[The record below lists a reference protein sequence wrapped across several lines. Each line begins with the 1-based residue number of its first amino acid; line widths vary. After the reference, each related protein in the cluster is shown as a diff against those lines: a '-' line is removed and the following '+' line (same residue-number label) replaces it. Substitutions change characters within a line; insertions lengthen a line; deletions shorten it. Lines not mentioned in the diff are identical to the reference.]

1 VITLRAVNVQFGYL
15 ARPILRGVNCELQH
29 DQVYGLIGANGS
41 GKSTMLK
48 LLLGEFMPDG
58 GMIQRDKALKCA
70 YLTQEVTL
78 ALEESAFESVLEGAE
93 EVSAL
98 EHKLKAIEAQFSDPA
113 ILASEKRLGRLIDEQ
128 QHALEEYTR
137 LGGPG
142 MEGHVLSLLRS
153 LGFRE
158 EEMHLPVGKL
168 SGGQK
173 KLIGIA
179 RLMIGRPDVL
189 LLDEPD
195 NHLDLGSKVLLER
208 LIRTFNGT
216 VVIVSHDRYFL
227 DLVADSILELE
238 AGKLTQFEGSYSEYI
253 FDKQLKKARQ
263 AQLYQAQ
270 QHEITRLEQSAK
282 RLLTWGD
289 VFDNPKFIKRGQSML
304 KRLEKIDRIEKPVD
318 EAKRLE
324 INMGGWSGSRRVLR
338 VQGAAKGFGAARA
351 YTQTL
356 NNIDLEIWHGE
367 RVGLIGPNGVGKS
380 LLVKMVL
387 GEIPLDA
394 GEIEL
399 GPSVRLAYYSQE
411 FETLDPAL
419 TLIDT
424 VGRAGNFNESRSVAF
439 LRKFGFDY
447 AQRDT
452 RVGALSGGERARLQI
467 ALMTLSGANF
477 LIMDEPTNHLDIPS
491 SEFLEEALLDFE
503 GSILAVSHDRYFL
516 DRIATRIVELSA
528 CRATSFKGNYSDF
541 VQKNSTLGAVY

>member
-1 VITLRAVNVQFGYL
+1 MITLRAADVHFSFPG
-15 ARPILRGVNCELQH
+15 RSILRGADCELQH

-41 GKSTMLK
+41 GKST
-48 LLLGEFMPDG
+48 LLRLFLGEFKSDSG
-58 GMIQRDKALKCA
+58 TVLRDKALKCA

-78 ALEESAFESVLEGAE
+78 DLQESAFESVLAGAE
-93 EVSAL
+93 DVRAL
-98 EHKLKAIEAQFSDPA
+98 EHKLKAIEAQFSDPV
-113 ILASEKRLGRLIDEQ
+113 ILASEKRLTRLIDEQ

-153 LGFRE
+153 LGFRD
-158 EEMHLPVGKL
+158 EEMDLPVGKL

-179 RLMIGRPDVL
+179 RLMLSRPDVL

-195 NHLDLGSKVLLER
+195 NHLDLDSKSLLER

-227 DLVADSILELE
+227 DMVTDSILELE

-263 AQLYQAQ
+263 AQLYQVQ

-282 RLLTWGD
+282 RLLTWGA

-304 KRLEKIDRIEKPVD
+304 KRLEKIDRIEKPVE

-324 INMGGWSGSRRVLR
+324 ISLGGWSGSRRVLR
-338 VQGAAKGFGAARA
+338 VQNAGKSFETELGRS
-351 YTQTL
+351 TL
-356 NNIDLEIWHGE
+356 LQGIDLELWHGE

-380 LLVKMVL
+380 VLVKMIL
-387 GEIPLDA
+387 GELPLDE

-399 GPSVRLAYYSQE
+399 GPSVRAAYYSQE

-419 TLIDT
+419 TLLDT
-424 VGRAGNFNESRSVAF
+424 VGKAGNFNESRSVAF

-447 AQRDT
+447 RQRGT
-452 RVGALSGGERARLQI
+452 VVGALSGGERARLQI

-477 LIMDEPTNHLDIPS
+477 LILDEPTNHLDIPS
-491 SEFLEEALLDFE
+491 SEVLEEALLDFA
-503 GSILAVSHDRYFL
+503 GTILAVSHDRYFL
-516 DRIATRIVELSA
+516 DRIARRVVELRSKSA
-528 CRATSFKGNYSDF
+528 VSYVGNYSDF
-541 VQKNSTLGAVY
+541 LEQSRNR